1 MNEGTKQIL
10 DGASVTIAVSS
21 LASWL
26 PPAAAFFTII
36 WSLIRIYENGAA
48 VACKDTEM
56 IGLTLMSPMDFII
69 FNK

>member
-36 WSLIRIYENGAA
+36 WSLIRIYETKTVQRLLARIR
-48 VACKDTEM
+48 K
-56 IGLTLMSPMDFII
+56 
-69 FNK
+69 